1 MSQSKKTLN
10 NALNELEEEL
20 ALDKVVLDRILN
32 RFMDRMDHGLANLG
46 QDMAMIPT
54 FGELHLLSDL
64 ITN

>member
-20 ALDKVVLDRILN
+20 ALEKVVLDRILN

-54 FGELHLLSDL
+54 FGELRLLSDL